1 MDQNEEVL
9 HIDIPIERREFD
21 LAGSRISVLLAGTP
35 GEAPPVLAVH
45 GFGSSAQYTWQS
57 TGHLIGL
64 ARAGRYVIAPD
75 LLGHGHSAKP
85 IDPAAYTLPGLV
97 ELAMTALA
105 RFGRGADPAGSAGPA
120 GGAGLAAAFTRP
132 ADLLG
137 YSLGSRICWEA
148 VARGGS
154 WRRAVLGGYD
164 GRALLAGVD
173 ERSLR
178 RALGDDPDMLI
189 DSVAVQQLSPGTR
202 RLVELAGAAPGNSMS
217 ALIAVVGGIFGTGPV
232 IGSPQLPLMLVAGS
246 DDPFAAGCE
255 RWAKSL
261 PDASVLTVPR
271 RDHVSTL
278 PAGVFRRAVTHFL
291 GR

>member
-85 IDPAAYTLPGLV
+85 TDPAVYTLPGLV

-105 RFGRGADPAGSAGPA
+105 RFGRGADPAAV
-120 GGAGLAAAFTRP
+120 FTGP

-154 WRRAVLGGYD
+154 WHRAVLGGYD
-164 GRALLAGVD
+164 GRALLAEVD

-178 RALGDDPDMLI
+178 RALGDDPDLLI

-202 RLVELAGAAPGNSMS
+202 RLVELAGAVPGNSMS

-232 IGSPQLPLMLVAGS
+232 IGAPQLPLMLVAGS

>member
-1 MDQNEEVL
+1 VQSRSVENNGRVL

-35 GEAPPVLAVH
+35 GAAPPVLAVH
-45 GFGSSAQYTWQS
+45 GFGSSAQYSWQS

-64 ARAGRYVIAPD
+64 TSAGRYVIAPD

-85 IDPAAYTLPGLV
+85 SDPAAYTLPGLV

-105 RFGRGADPAGSAGPA
+105 RFGRGADPAG
-120 GGAGLAAAFTRP
+120 GADPAAAFIGP

-148 VARGGS
+148 VTRGGP
-154 WRRAVLGGYD
+154 WRRAVIGGYD
-164 GRALLAGVD
+164 GRALLAEVD
-173 ERSLR
+173 ARSLR
-178 RALGDDPDMLI
+178 RALRDDPDMLV

-202 RLVELAGAAPGNSMS
+202 RVVEIARAVPGNSVS
-217 ALIAVVGGIFGTGPV
+217 ALTAVVGGIFGTGPV
-232 IGSPQLPLMLVAGS
+232 TGAPQLPLMLVAGS

-255 RWAKSL
+255 RWANSL
-261 PDASVLTVPR
+261 PDATVLTVPR

-278 PAGVFRRAVTHFL
+278 PAGVFRRAVTDFL